1 MQQLAVK
8 KDTIVEKAV
17 IDFLVVN
24 LDKNMKLLN
33 PPVLKYAYVCSDH
46 FTDEDYARNHTL
58 QSGLLQSTVNKVLKR
73 DAFFRRFGYL

>member
-1 MQQLAVK
+1 
-8 KDTIVEKAV
+8 
-17 IDFLVVN
+17 
-24 LDKNMKLLN
+24 MKLLN

-73 DAFFRRFGYL
+73 DAFF